1 MTGSIQRNE
10 SARTAASGLRLLL
23 AASALAFA
31 AACSSPEERLE
42 RFNASGME
50 FLEEGEFGKAN
61 VQFQNALK
69 IDEEHVPSL
78 LGLAKI
84 AEERQE
90 FERMFGLLQRV
101 VRLDPN
107 QKQARVDLGKIYLLG
122 GDETAA
128 LEHAEEV
135 LQLDA
140 GFLPALALKSAVQLR
155 LGDYAGAV
163 ELARRVVA
171 EDPGNAEAV
180 TVLATERML
189 DDDLEGGLAEL
200 EKGIAVNSELA
211 VLQLL
216 RIRVLKGLEREDD
229 VIEAYD
235 RLVSLHPEEASYRRA
250 YARELVMREDYDATR
265 EQLEKVAEIEKN
277 NLDAKLDVIRLI
289 AAISGPQEAEARL
302 RAYLAAE
309 PDNTDISFALI
320 DFLNSVDKSGEAEE
334 MLSALAQSSDEVVAL
349 RAKNRIAGDLL
360 QRRDNAQAKAIIDE
374 ILEADSG
381 NTEALIKRAG
391 VRIDDEDFDNA
402 IVDLRTAL
410 NNEPDSYEAMV
421 MMSVAFERQDNI
433 AFAQAELAK
442 AFDAS
447 ERAPRIANYFARFLI
462 RHDNVQRAEEVLVAS
477 LAAHE
482 RDLDN
487 LRLLAV
493 VRLNMQDWRGAE
505 EVAQII
511 ASVEQSEANEGLVD
525 NIRTA
530 AFSGL
535 GEYDRVIE
543 TLADRNNDEPLES
556 RPLATLVNAYIRSGR
571 ADEAET
577 LLQSVIDSGRDAYG
591 ARILMARVHGAQDA
605 PEKAEAVLIEAAEQ
619 QPERA
624 EAYEL
629 LYRYYMGAG
638 QIDRAAALID
648 GGLEKAPDN
657 VALKVFKADILIAS
671 NRLAEALALYDE
683 LLALRPNDLIIAN
696 NFVSLSS
703 ELRLDEQSVA
713 RALEVSQ
720 VIEGVDNPLFK
731 DSVGW
736 AHYRA
741 GLYQEA
747 VSFLSEAAAGAPD
760 NPEVL
765 YHLGAAQAAAGDPET
780 ARGNLQKA
788 LEAGG
793 PDFRLANEVRT
804 LLEGL

>member
-1 MTGSIQRNE
+1 MTGSTQQNE
-10 SARTAASGLRLLL
+10 SARTAGGGLKLFL

-42 RFNASGME
+42 RFNASGVE
-50 FLEEGEFGKAN
+50 FLEEGELGKAN

-84 AEERQE
+84 AEERQQ

-101 VRLDPN
+101 VRLDPT

-122 GDETAA
+122 GDETSA
-128 LEHAEEV
+128 LEHAEEA
-135 LQLDA
+135 LELD
-140 GFLPALALKSAVQLR
+140 GDFIPALALKSAVQLR

-163 ELARRVVA
+163 DLARQVVA

-189 DDDLEGGLAEL
+189 DQDLEGGLAEL

-229 VIEAYD
+229 VIEAYQ
-235 RLVSLHPEEASYRRA
+235 RLISLHPEESSYRLA

-265 EQLEKVAEIEKN
+265 EQLEKVAEIEEDD
-277 NLDAKLDVIRLI
+277 LDAKLDVIRLI
-289 AAISGPQEAEARL
+289 AAVSGPEQAEARL
-302 RAYLAAE
+302 RAYADAQ
-309 PDNTDISFALI
+309 PDNTDLRFALI

-334 MLSALAQSSDEVVAL
+334 MLAALTQSSDEVVAL
-349 RAKNRIAGDLL
+349 RAKNKIAADFLQSGDNE
-360 QRRDNAQAKAIIDE
+360 RAQAVIDE
-374 ILEADSG
+374 ILAADDR

-391 VRIDDEDFDNA
+391 VRIDNEEFDIA

-410 NNEPDSYEAMV
+410 NNEPDSHEAMV
-421 MMSVAFERQDNI
+421 MMSAAFERQNNI

-442 AFDAS
+442 ALDAS

-462 RHDNVQRAEEVLVAS
+462 RHDNIQRAEQVLVDS

-487 LRLLAV
+487 LRLLAG

-511 ASVEQSEANEGLVD
+511 DSVEESEANKGLAD

-543 TLADRNNDEPLES
+543 TLANRNDDEPLES
-556 RPLATLVNAYIRSGR
+556 RPLATLVNAYIRSER

-577 LLQSVIDSGRDAYG
+577 LLQSVIDSGGDAYG
-591 ARILMARVHGAQDA
+591 ARILMARVHGAQNEPA
-605 PEKAEAVLIEAAEQ
+605 KAEAVLIEAADQ
-619 QPERA
+619 QPARA

-629 LYRYYMGAG
+629 LYRYYMGSG
-638 QIDRAAALID
+638 QLDRASALID
-648 GGLEKAPDN
+648 EGLAKAPDN
-657 VALKVFKADILIAS
+657 VALRVFKADILIAS
-671 NRLAEALALYDE
+671 NQLEDALAIYDE
-683 LLALRPNDLIIAN
+683 LLESRPNDLIIAN

-703 ELRLDEQSVA
+703 DLRLDEQSVA
-713 RALEVSQ
+713 RALEVAQ
-720 VIEGVDNPLFK
+720 VIENVDNPLFK

-741 GLYQEA
+741 GLYEEA
-747 VSFLSEAAAGAPD
+747 VAFLSEAAAGAPE

-765 YHLGAAQAAAGDPET
+765 YHLGAAQAAAGDPEA
-780 ARGNLQKA
+780 ARSNLQKA

-793 PDFRLANEVRT
+793 PDFRLANEART
-804 LLEGL
+804 ILEGL